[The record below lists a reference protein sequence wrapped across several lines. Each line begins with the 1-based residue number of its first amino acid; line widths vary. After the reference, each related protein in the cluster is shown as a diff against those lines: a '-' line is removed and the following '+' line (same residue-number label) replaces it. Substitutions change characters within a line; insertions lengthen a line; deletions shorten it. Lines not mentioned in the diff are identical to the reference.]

1 MHRKSETMLR
11 RLLFLFAL
19 LALSGPTWA
28 QREPMPLHDFI
39 DMPVPA
45 PTTPARVKAAIVK
58 ASLAATWGITE
69 QADGSLVAIRTR
81 GGFALPAH
89 WLKVSN
95 YGLKVKFTYDA
106 NKFSASYLDSHQL
119 KFRTDAETKA
129 GFDEWQRDKAAAYQ
143 QARYKDWPETPYAV
157 RTTNTIDINYE
168 DDLRR
173 LLDNVRRYLIAPAP

>member
-1 MHRKSETMLR
+1 MLR
-11 RLLFLFAL
+11 RFLFLFAFI
-19 LALSGPTWA
+19 ALSGPACA

-58 ASLAATWGITE
+58 ASLAATWAITE
-69 QADGSLVAIRTR
+69 EPDGSLVAIRSK
-81 GGFALPAH
+81 GGFRLPAH
-89 WLKVSN
+89 WLNVGN

-106 NKFSASYLDSHQL
+106 NKFSVTYLDSKEL
-119 KFRTDAETKA
+119 KFRSEAATAEA
-129 GFDEWQRDKAAAYQ
+129 FDEYQRTRAATYQ
-143 QARYKDWPETPYAV
+143 QERYKDWPETPYAV

-173 LLDNVRRYLIAPAP
+173 LLDNVRRYLLAPAP